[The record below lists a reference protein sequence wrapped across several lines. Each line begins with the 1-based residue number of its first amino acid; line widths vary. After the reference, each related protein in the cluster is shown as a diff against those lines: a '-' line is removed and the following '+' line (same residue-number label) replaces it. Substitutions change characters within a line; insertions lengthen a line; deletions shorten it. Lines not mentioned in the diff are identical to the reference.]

1 MKTPNSGFTL
11 FELMVGISIM
21 GILVSLAVPSFQDY
35 GRNTRAISA
44 QNDLV
49 TALNYARS
57 EAIRR
62 SQAVTVCAT
71 STFLA
76 CGTADTWVNGW
87 MVYVEQT
94 GVGLGVRANDEE
106 ILQMWRGP
114 GVENVEIESTGLGSR
129 FVSFTPTGMVTP
141 ALNTKS
147 LELNSVSCESG
158 AERRRRI
165 EISPI
170 GAIRNVRVACP

>member
-11 FELMVGISIM
+11 FELMVGIAIM

-71 STFLA
+71 SNFLA
-76 CGTADTWVNGW
+76 CGTADAWVEGW
-87 MVYVEQT
+87 MAYVEDT
-94 GVGLGVRANDEE
+94 GVGLGVRANSEQ

-114 GVENVEIESTGLGSR
+114 GAENVEITATGTGSR
-129 FVSFTPTGMVTP
+129 FVTFTPTGMVVP
-141 ALNTKS
+141 ALNAKR
-147 LELNSVSCESG
+147 LELNSTACESG
-158 AERRRRI
+158 AERRRRL

-170 GAIRNVRVACP
+170 GAIRNDRVACP

>member
-11 FELMVGISIM
+11 FELMVGVSIV
-21 GILVSLAVPSFQDY
+21 GILVSLAVPSFQEY
-35 GRNTRAISA
+35 GRNTRVISA

-62 SQAVTVCAT
+62 SQGVSVCAT
-71 STFLA
+71 STFTA
-76 CGTADTWVNGW
+76 CGTVDTWVNGW
-87 MVYVEQT
+87 MVYVENA
-94 GVGLGVRANDEE
+94 GVGIRSNDED
-106 ILQMWRGP
+106 ILQLWRGP
-114 GVENVEIESTGLGSR
+114 GVENVDVVATGTGSR

-141 ALNTKS
+141 ALNAKR
-147 LELNSVSCESG
+147 LELNSISCTSG
-158 AERRRRI
+158 AEQRRRI

-170 GAIRNVRVACP
+170 GAIRNDRVACP